1 MSKDNENNQPE
12 NLFEKFYLQQTNEP
26 NKSKNIPQSHTS
38 HNLTSSQ
45 LSANN
50 DINVER
56 SNYFS
61 KCFANSV
68 IPYLSIIDVINL
80 KKCSKLLNIIVNPKA
95 IKICILSNSIN
106 NFPSKEIRMSIWQHY
121 MSYENFTSTLLS
133 KYLIIEEKDENKREE
148 IYYKYLSQIIEKIKN
163 NGELTEKE
171 KEIYDEEKIK
181 KIKSSIDFIK
191 RDIDRTFYT
200 DFFIKEGGKEMLK
213 NVLEYMCGVPG
224 NVGYCQGMNFIVGSM
239 LSLFRNEIKT
249 LYIFSNLIQNY
260 ELVNLFA
267 YNTPDYGIRVF
278 QINYYVRKYLPR
290 IYHHFNNNNLSFDMI
305 YSRWLLTLFANYL
318 DINRLD
324 FPWTCIFTDGWKGII
339 KLCLILLYELREQ
352 LLKCDLEKLSNLL
365 KEETL
370 KYHNNYMNSFFMYQR
385 MFKVKNK
392 KLKELR
398 NEYFI
403 DLARRKLEDTNSEV
417 EKWDEDQKQ
426 PLNEYLEKKNK
437 LELES
442 QKKIEYFKTLNEEA
456 NKKYLIAF
464 RQYHNY
470 MKGVNSLKQEIDK
483 IATKKYDYDRILSHY
498 TNILNE
504 IDNPKEEKKEEN
516 EEEKTEQENKETPR
530 DKKKREKEEKAKKK
544 KEIKELK
551 SKKSMLVKE
560 KNKILEKYAPIKKE
574 FDVKNEILF
583 KKCDI
588 IDKYKTEFDKW
599 INEKNKTKD
608 EMEKYLFEV
617 EEKNKEYIQVLSDK
631 LKLSEIYKKS
641 YKF

>member
-1 MSKDNENNQPE
+1 
-12 NLFEKFYLQQTNEP
+12 
-26 NKSKNIPQSHTS
+26 
-38 HNLTSSQ
+38 
-45 LSANN
+45 
-50 DINVER
+50 
-56 SNYFS
+56 
-61 KCFANSV
+61 
-68 IPYLSIIDVINL
+68 L
-80 KKCSKLLNIIVNPKA
+80 KKCSKLLNIIINPKSL
-95 IKICILSNSIN
+95 KICILSNSTN
-106 NFPSKEIRMSIWQHY
+106 NFTSKENRISIWQHY
-121 MSYENFTSTLLS
+121 MSFKNFTSEIFD
-133 KYLIIEEKDENKREE
+133 KYLPEKEESQKNNEEK
-148 IYYKYLSQIIEKIKN
+148 YYKYLSQIITKIKN
-163 NGELTEKE
+163 NEELTENE

-181 KIKSSIDFIK
+181 KIKNSIDFIK
-191 RDIDRTFYT
+191 RDIDRTYYT

-213 NVLEYMCGVPG
+213 NVLEFMCGVPG
-224 NVGYCQGMNFIVGSM
+224 NVGYCQGMNFIVGAM
-239 LSLFRNEIKT
+239 LSLFRREET
-249 LYIFSNLIQNY
+249 ALYIFSNLIQKY
-260 ELVNLFA
+260 ELTNLFA

-278 QINYYVRKYLPR
+278 QLNYYVRKYIPS
-290 IYHHFNNNNLSFDMI
+290 IYHHFKNNNLSFDMI

-318 DINRLD
+318 EINRLD
-324 FPWTCIFTDGWKGII
+324 FPWSCIFCDGWKGII
-339 KLCLILLYELREQ
+339 KICLILLYELREQ

-370 KYHNNYMNSFFMYQR
+370 KYHNNYMNSFFLYQKT
-385 MFKVKNK
+385 FKVKNK
-392 KLKELR
+392 DLKELR

-403 DLARRKLEDTNSEV
+403 DLARKKLEDTNSQV
-417 EKWDEDQKQ
+417 EQWEEDQKQ

-583 KKCDI
+583 KKCDV

>member
-12 NLFEKFYLQQTNEP
+12 NLFEKFYLQQTGEP
-26 NKSKNIPQSHTS
+26 NKSKNLPQSQAS

-50 DINVER
+50 DINVES

-68 IPYLSIIDVINL
+68 IPYLSIVDVINL

-106 NFPSKEIRMSIWQHY
+106 NFPSKENRMSIWQHY
-121 MSYENFTSTLLS
+121 MSYEIFTSSLLS
-133 KYLIIEEKDENKREE
+133 KYLISEEKDESKKEE
-148 IYYKYLSQIIEKIKN
+148 IYYKYLSKIIEKIKN
-163 NGELTEKE
+163 NEELTEKE

-181 KIKSSIDFIK
+181 KIKNSIDFIK

-200 DFFIKEGGKEMLK
+200 DFFLKENGKEMLK

-239 LSLFRNEIKT
+239 LSLFRNEVKT

-267 YNTPDYGIRVF
+267 FNTPDYGFRVF
-278 QINYYVRKYLPR
+278 QINYYVRKYIPS

-324 FPWTCIFTDGWKGII
+324 FPWTCIFIDGWKGII

-370 KYHNNYMNSFFMYQR
+370 KYHNNYMNSLFMYQKK
-385 MFKVKNK
+385 FKVKNK

-403 DLARRKLEDTNSEV
+403 DLARKKLEETDSNV
-417 EKWDEDQKQ
+417 EKWAEDQKQ
-426 PLNEYLEKKNK
+426 PLNEYLEQKNK

-442 QKKIEYFKTLNEEA
+442 QKKIEQFKILNEEA

-551 SKKSMLVKE
+551 SKKSMLMKE

-583 KKCDI
+583 KKCDV